1 MKVVCHIPVRAG
13 SKRTPNKNIRRIG
26 DLRVVE
32 YVIQAAVEANIFDEI
47 WLNTD
52 SEILINEHMTSAL
65 KNSEHFRVY
74 RRPQHLCDD
83 NATSDLFN
91 FDFAQFTN
99 ADIIVMLNPVC
110 PLLSHETIRSAVDEL
125 KGKSDQ
131 YDTLIT
137 SVSTKMQ
144 VFYNDAPININVN
157 EALRPSQE
165 NTKVTTLN
173 WAVTA
178 WLREKFMERYIKY
191 GYAVLGDNRILFD
204 IEPIEGLKISE
215 EADFTLI
222 SEIVTSRRKKQN
234 E

>member
-1 MKVVCHIPVRAG
+1 MKIACHIPVRAG
-13 SKRTPNKNIRRIG
+13 SKRTPDKNIRKIG

-52 SEILINEHMTSAL
+52 SEVLINEHRTSSL
-65 KNSEHFRVY
+65 KNSENFRVY

-83 NATSDLFN
+83 NATSDQFN
-91 FDFAQFTN
+91 FDFAQSTN

-110 PLLSHETIRSAVDEL
+110 PLLSHQTIRSAVDEL
-125 KGKSDQ
+125 RERIDEF
-131 YDTLIT
+131 DTLIT
-137 SVSTKMQ
+137 CTSTKMQ
-144 VFYNDAPININVN
+144 VFFEDTPLNINVN

-165 NTKVTTLN
+165 NSKVMTLN

-178 WLREKFMERYIKY
+178 WHREKFVERYTEL
-191 GYAVLGDNRILFD
+191 GYAVLGNNRILFD
-204 IEPIEGLKISE
+204 IESIEGLKISE
-215 EADFTLI
+215 ESDYTLI
-222 SEIVTSRRKKQN
+222 SEIITSRKKYIN

>member
-26 DLRVVE
+26 ELRVVE
-32 YVIQAAVEANIFDEI
+32 YVIQAAVESNVFDEI

-52 SEILINEHMTSAL
+52 SELLINEHESSLL
-65 KNSEHFRVY
+65 KNSEHFHVY

-83 NATSDLFN
+83 KATSDEFN

-99 ADIIVMLNPVC
+99 ANIIVMLNPVC
-110 PLLSHETIRSAVDEL
+110 PLLSIETIKSAVNEFKEKIDEF
-125 KGKSDQ
+125 
-131 YDTLIT
+131 DTLIT
-137 SVSTKMQ
+137 CSSTKMQ
-144 VFYNDAPININVN
+144 VFIEGVPLNINVN

-165 NTKVTTLN
+165 NSKVTTLN

-178 WLREKFMERYIKY
+178 WHRESFIQRYSEN
-191 GYAVLGDNRILFD
+191 GYAVLGDNRLLFD
-204 IEPIEGLKISE
+204 IDPIESLKISE
-215 EADFTLI
+215 ESDFVLI
-222 SEIVTSRRKKQN
+222 SEIITSGKRYLN

>member
-26 DLRVVE
+26 QLRVVE
-32 YVIQAAVEANIFDEI
+32 YVIQAAIESNVFDEI

-52 SEILINEHMTSAL
+52 SELLINEHQSSLL

-83 NATSDLFN
+83 KATSDEFN

-99 ADIIVMLNPVC
+99 SDIIVMLNPVC
-110 PLLSHETIRSAVDEL
+110 PLLSHETIGSAVNEL
-125 KGKSDQ
+125 KTRLDEF
-131 YDTLIT
+131 DTLIT
-137 SVSTKMQ
+137 CTSTKMQ
-144 VFYNDAPININVN
+144 VFYQEAPLNINVD

-165 NTKVTTLN
+165 NSKVTTLN

-178 WLREKFMERYIKY
+178 WDREKFIDRYTEL
-191 GYAVLGDNRILFD
+191 GYAVLGNNRILHD
-204 IEPIEGLKISE
+204 IDPIEGLKISE
-215 EADFTLI
+215 ESDFNMI
-222 SEIVTSRRKKQN
+222 ASIINGRQ
-234 E
+234 

>member
-13 SKRTPNKNIRRIG
+13 SKRTPNKNLRRIG
-26 DLRVVE
+26 QLRVVE
-32 YVIQAAVEANIFDEI
+32 YVIQAAVESNIFDEI

-52 SEILINEHMTSAL
+52 SELLIDEHQSSLL

-83 NATSDLFN
+83 NATSDEFN

-110 PLLSHETIRSAVDEL
+110 PLLSNETIRSTVDEL
-125 KGKSDQ
+125 KTRLDEF
-131 YDTLIT
+131 DTLIT
-137 SVSTKMQ
+137 CTSTKMQ
-144 VFYNDAPININVN
+144 VFYKEVPLNINVN

-165 NTKVTTLN
+165 NSKVTTLN

-178 WLREKFMERYIKY
+178 WHREKFIDRYTEL
-191 GYAVLGDNRILFD
+191 GYAVLGNNRILHD
-204 IEPIEGLKISE
+204 IDPIEGLKISE
-215 EADFTLI
+215 ESDFNMI
-222 SEIVTSRRKKQN
+222 ASIINGRQ
-234 E
+234 